1 MLNQWTAPPRPNSH
15 AETALINAILDDTF
29 PCGSTLPGERSLATQ
44 LGVTRPTLR
53 EALQRLAR
61 DGWLT
66 VHQGKATLVN
76 DYLQDGGLNVLS
88 TLVQH
93 SDQLPP
99 NFVTNLLEVRLNL
112 APAYT
117 RAAVTHAP
125 QSIQPLLNTYA
136 LLEDSPQA
144 MAAFDWKLHRCLT
157 IASQNPI
164 YALILNGFADFYEQL
179 AEIYFL
185 SAEGREKSMVFY
197 AELTTAVS
205 NHNPQA
211 AEAISRA
218 AMRDSLRLW
227 QKGEA
232 ARSHAV
238 EK

>member
-1 MLNQWTAPPRPNSH
+1 MLNQWTAPPRPNTH
-15 AETALINAILDDTF
+15 AETALVNAILDDTF
-29 PCGSTLPGERSLATQ
+29 PSGSTLPGERSLAVQ

-66 VHQGKATLVN
+66 VQQGKPTIVN

-93 SDQLPP
+93 SDQLPL

-125 QSIQPLLNTYA
+125 QSIQPLLYTHA
-136 LLEDSPQA
+136 LLEDSPSA

-157 IASQNPI
+157 LASQNPI
-164 YALILNGFADFYEQL
+164 YVLILNGFADFYEQL

-185 SAEGREKSMVFY
+185 SPEGRAKSKVFY
-197 AELTTAVS
+197 AELATAVS
-205 NHNPQA
+205 NHDAQA
-211 AEAISRA
+211 AETISQA
-218 AMRDSLRLW
+218 AMRESLRIW
-227 QKGEA
+227 QESEPTRLNNLKE
-232 ARSHAV
+232 
-238 EK
+238 